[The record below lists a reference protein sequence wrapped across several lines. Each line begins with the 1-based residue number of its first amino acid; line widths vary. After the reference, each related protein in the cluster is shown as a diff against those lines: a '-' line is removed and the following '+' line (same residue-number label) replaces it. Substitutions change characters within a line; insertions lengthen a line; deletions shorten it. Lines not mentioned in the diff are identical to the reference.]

1 MPKDTAFYDAS
12 ELSELLGIS
21 RSKAYMEIRELNNML
36 KEKGFR
42 APKAGLVSKKLVHEV
57 FMLDGTENLHK
68 KFELDAKE
76 DSKIIPLERQ
86 GRKAKLC

>member
-1 MPKDTAFYDAS
+1 MPKDTAFYDAG

-21 RSKAYMEIRELNNML
+21 KSKAYMEIRELNDMV

-57 FMLDGTENLHK
+57 FMLDNTENLHK
-68 KFELDAKE
+68 KLEMDVKE
-76 DSKIIPLERQ
+76 GNKIIPLERQ
-86 GRKAKLC
+86 GRKVKLC